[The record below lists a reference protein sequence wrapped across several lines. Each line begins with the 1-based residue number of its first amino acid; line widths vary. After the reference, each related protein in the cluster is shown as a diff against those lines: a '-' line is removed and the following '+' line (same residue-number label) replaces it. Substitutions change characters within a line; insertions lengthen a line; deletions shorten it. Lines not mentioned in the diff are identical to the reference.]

1 MSTAEPA
8 TARPEETSGLDH
20 LDRLRAQL
28 SASVASLSLAERV
41 RLGDLALGKIRQGLA
56 VFDREQR
63 LLLFNRRYA
72 EMYSLRPDDLWIG
85 MTLRDVIDLRYTA
98 GTGPH
103 MPKDAYAEWRD
114 RIAVADRVVE
124 SVVELQNGTIHEI
137 HHEPT
142 EDGGWVATFDD
153 ITERR
158 RFEARIHHMAH
169 HDSLTGLA
177 NRVLFTERL
186 DAMVARL
193 QGSAGLG
200 ALLCLD
206 LDGFKAVN
214 DSLGHPAGDELL
226 IAASSRIQARLGET
240 STFAR
245 LGGDEFAII
254 LDDLGEPELVLELA
268 RDLCEDVARPFDLGE
283 GRVSVGV
290 SIGIVF
296 TSAAGECLTSEWLLR
311 SADRALYEAK
321 RVEGSSYRV
330 FAQGAHLAGAALA
343 AG

>member
-1 MSTAEPA
+1 
-8 TARPEETSGLDH
+8 
-20 LDRLRAQL
+20 
-28 SASVASLSLAERV
+28 
-41 RLGDLALGKIRQGLA
+41 
-56 VFDREQR
+56 
-63 LLLFNRRYA
+63 
-72 EMYSLRPDDLWIG
+72 
-85 MTLRDVIDLRYTA
+85 
-98 GTGPH
+98 

-114 RIAVADRVVE
+114 RIAVADQVVE

-142 EDGGWVATFDD
+142 EDGGWVATLDD

-186 DAMVARL
+186 DRMVARL

-214 DSLGHPAGDELL
+214 DNLGHPAGDELL
-226 IAASSRIQARLGET
+226 IGASSRIQARLTQT

-254 LDDLGEPELVLELA
+254 LDDLGEPEPVLELA
-268 RDLCEDVARPFDLGE
+268 RDLCEDVAGPFNLSE
-283 GRVSVGV
+283 GCVSLGV

-296 TSAAGECLTSEWLLR
+296 TSGVGERLTSEWLLR

-321 RVEGSSYRV
+321 RIEGSSYRV
-330 FAQGAHLAGAALA
+330 FTEGAHPAGTALAGV
-343 AG
+343 